1 MNDRAVPQ
9 CGMAF
14 LFDPDAAQAPQIFNF
29 CNKIALLIT
38 MLSKKA
44 KYAINALV
52 YLAQQPVDQPIHI
65 STISASENISR
76 KFLESILLVLRNTG
90 VVNSKKGKEGGYY
103 LALPPAQINMADI
116 MRTFDGP
123 IALLPCVAHK
133 YYQKCN
139 ECKDEAACGIRDVFS
154 DIRRET
160 VRMLKDASLAEIVKR
175 AHTLKE
181 SAPAVEH

>member
-1 MNDRAVPQ
+1 LQDKNRN
-9 CGMAF
+9 F
-14 LFDPDAAQAPQIFNF
+14 AA
-29 CNKIALLIT
+29 

-52 YLAQQPVDQPIHI
+52 YLAQQPKDEAIHI
-65 STISASENISR
+65 STIATNENISR
-76 KFLESILLVLRNTG
+76 KFLESILLVLRNSG
-90 VVNSKKGKEGGYY
+90 IVNSKKGKDGGYC
-103 LALPPAQINMADI
+103 LSLPPEEINMADV
-116 MRTFDGP
+116 MRIFDGP

-139 ECKDEAACGIRDVFS
+139 ECKDEAHCGIRDVFS

-175 AHTLKE
+175 ANALMEAT
-181 SAPAVEH
+181 PGQTQ

>member
-1 MNDRAVPQ
+1 
-9 CGMAF
+9 
-14 LFDPDAAQAPQIFNF
+14 
-29 CNKIALLIT
+29 

-52 YLAQQPVDQPIHI
+52 YLAQQPKDEAIHI
-65 STISASENISR
+65 STIATNENISR
-76 KFLESILLVLRNTG
+76 KFLESILLVLRNSG
-90 VVNSKKGKEGGYY
+90 IVNSKKGKDGGYC
-103 LALPPAQINMADI
+103 LSLPPEEINMADV
-116 MRTFDGP
+116 MRIFDGP

-139 ECKDEAACGIRDVFS
+139 ECKDEAHCGIRDVFS

-175 AHTLKE
+175 ANALMEAT
-181 SAPAVEH
+181 PGQTQ